1 MYSPGSKSTSCWS
14 SNSLIQV
21 QWAVRFVAVTGG
33 LCILSPETLSILKLP
48 SKKITSSPVP
58 LMFFQM
64 IDRYHCGNRIISIV
78 RWVHGGPEWK
88 AKNIYGENYAR
99 WILRWISRRRNL
111 GWSPVKIC
119 EPQNR
124 LVATSW
130 VVWRVSNMFAML
142 GVILWMVAK
151 SCTTLDGWNP
161 HKIMGCLPP
170 INWCRISLA
179 HPEYGGIGSPGR
191 GHLCP
196 RQRHLLP
203 CGWQGLAGVAL
214 ELPQRNWK
222 DSFERLVYSRMK
234 SWWKLW
240 VLYGFIDFIEI

>member
-1 MYSPGSKSTSCWS
+1 M
-14 SNSLIQV
+14 
-21 QWAVRFVAVTGG
+21 F
-33 LCILSPETLSILKLP
+33 
-48 SKKITSSPVP
+48 
-58 LMFFQM
+58 FFQM
-64 IDRYHCGNRIISIV
+64 IDCYHCGNRIISIV
-78 RWVHGGPEWK
+78 RWGQGGPEWK

-111 GWSPVKIC
+111 GWSPLWRSVSPKTVWW
-119 EPQNR
+119 
-124 LVATSW
+124 LLAWW

-151 SCTTLDGWNP
+151 LCTTLDGWNP
-161 HKIMGCLPP
+161 NKIMECLPP